1 MKSNFNFLKILES
14 YEYFHHNSEYFRL
27 KYSEFYDI
35 YKNQRGIRPKR
46 VKDNIYLLLNI
57 IRHMKSYQ
65 FI

>member
-46 VKDNIYLLLNI
+46 VKDNIYL
-57 IRHMKSYQ
+57 
-65 FI
+65 